1 MKELTKD
8 LKDLIEEHKW
18 SLINHYCNYKKC
30 NYHYYFNN
38 FDSEVSKEQMIK
50 DKKEIITNYIK
61 YFPALAQNGI
71 TLDHLQEIFYTENQR
86 TFIEDMEDHFDFK
99 INYAYLA
106 KYDWADIDGDIC
118 PSVTVKDL
126 SIFLDKYHK
135 YCIPFK
141 VFDFN
146 NDTHITLY
154 ISRAN
159 VVIERND
166 ADDNYLILAR

>member
-1 MKELTKD
+1 MKELTKE
-8 LKDLIEEHKW
+8 LKDLIQENKW
-18 SLINHYCNYKKC
+18 NLLNYYSNYKNC
-30 NYHYYFNN
+30 NHHFYN
-38 FDSEVSKEQMIK
+38 DKEQMIE
-50 DKKEIITNYIK
+50 DKKEIITRYIK
-61 YFPALAQNGI
+61 DFPTLAQYGLTI
-71 TLDHLQEIFYTENQR
+71 DHLAEILYTQNQR

-99 INYAYLA
+99 INYAYVA

-118 PSVTVKDL
+118 PSVIVKDL
-126 SIFLDKYHK
+126 SIFLDRYHK
-135 YCIPFK
+135 YCLPFN

-146 NDTHITLY
+146 NDKYTTLY